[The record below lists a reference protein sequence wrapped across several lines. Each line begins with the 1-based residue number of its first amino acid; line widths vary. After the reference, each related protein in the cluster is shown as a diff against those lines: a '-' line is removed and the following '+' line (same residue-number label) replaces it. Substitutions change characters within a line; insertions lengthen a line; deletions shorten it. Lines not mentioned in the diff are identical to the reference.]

1 MPYRTPHLPRE
12 HPIHPSIP
20 VPLLVLRLRLLFAPL
35 AAARNRRAQRPSA
48 PSLDEP
54 AHCRPYMTVPAP
66 RPSSFAS
73 ASAAL
78 LLCYCC
84 CLLPPVPLPSAAAAR
99 GRAQFLTVL
108 PASLDP
114 QPTRAPSHS
123 PLALS
128 ITMAMA
134 LRVRMCTAK
143 RPADSLDMG
152 LALV

>member
-1 MPYRTPHLPRE
+1 MSP
-12 HPIHPSIP
+12 PSLSLFLWQIRRHARP
-20 VPLLVLRLRLLFAPL
+20 SLALNVLTSR
-35 AAARNRRAQRPSA
+35 AARPS
-48 PSLDEP
+48 
-54 AHCRPYMTVPAP
+54 
-66 RPSSFAS
+66 RPSSFPS

-78 LLCYCC
+78 LLCYFC
-84 CLLPPVPLPSAAAAR
+84 CLLPPVPLPSAVAAR

-114 QPTRAPSHS
+114 QPSHAPSRS